1 MGGIF
6 SSSYV
11 FWPWLLSVFSRP
23 FLGMFIILWA
33 DFSQKLPRFSKE
45 FTNFVKKDDQFSS
58 GKNPDLE
65 ELVHVDKQLL

>member
-1 MGGIF
+1 
-6 SSSYV
+6 
-11 FWPWLLSVFSRP
+11 
-23 FLGMFIILWA
+23 MFIILWA

-65 ELVHVDKQLL
+65 ELVHVDKQFADVSGIVPVLILLP